1 MRKLLLLFGLR
12 ETTASNRVVLVR
24 KRLLHKGYQISF
36 IAWDKFYQE
45 SVYTLMEEYDTL
57 EEVNDWLRRN

>member
-36 IAWDKFYQE
+36 IVWDKFYQE
-45 SVYTLMEEYDTL
+45 SVYTLMEEYNTL